1 MARDPRGDREF
12 FAVQVRKEHNMEK
25 ITNIEELIAD
35 AKAEE
40 EAKKAVQDDFT
51 NALMKTVTA
60 NLNKEAESKSTSV
73 TVSLAEYVQLKKIE
87 LDYDRLFY
95 AIIDSFGLGYRHD
108 HLIISKEDSIL
119 QTFKVLHAEEF
130 KDLEQNMVDEWNKEH
145 PDGEVEEDD

>member
-1 MARDPRGDREF
+1 
-12 FAVQVRKEHNMEK
+12 MEK

-40 EAKKAVQDDFT
+40 EAKNAVQDDFT

-60 NLNKEAESKSTSV
+60 NLNKEAESKGASV
-73 TVSLAEYVQLKKIE
+73 TVSLAEYVQLKQME
-87 LDYDRLFY
+87 LDYTRLFS
-95 AIIDSFGLGYRHD
+95 AIMESFGLSYRHD
-108 HLIISKEDSIL
+108 HLIISQDDIIL

-130 KDLEQNMVDEWNKEH
+130 KELEQDMVDEWNKKH

>member
-1 MARDPRGDREF
+1 
-12 FAVQVRKEHNMEK
+12 MEK

-40 EAKKAVQDDFT
+40 EVRREQVHDDLT
-51 NALMKTVTA
+51 NALMRSFTA
-60 NLNKEAESKSTSV
+60 NLNKDAESKGASV
-73 TVSLAEYVQLKKIE
+73 TVSLAEYVQLKQME
-87 LDYDRLFY
+87 LDYARLFS
-95 AIIDSFGLGYRHD
+95 AIIESFGLSYRHD

-130 KDLEQNMVDEWNKEH
+130 KELEQDMVDEWNKEH

>member
-1 MARDPRGDREF
+1 
-12 FAVQVRKEHNMEK
+12 MEK

-51 NALMKTVTA
+51 DALMKTVTA
-60 NLNKEAESKSTSV
+60 NLNKEAESKGASV
-73 TVSLAEYVQLKKIE
+73 TVSLAEYVQLKQME
-87 LDYDRLFY
+87 LDYGRLY
-95 AIIDSFGLGYRHD
+95 SAVMESFGLSYRHD
-108 HLIISKEDSIL
+108 HLIISKDDIIL

-130 KDLEQNMVDEWNKEH
+130 KEIEQDMVDEWNKEH